1 LTGRR
6 GKSKTVGNRKKNRI
20 GGSTRSKVSFPFVPQ
35 TKRQGKANQGVK
47 VNSRRNQKNQRGKG
61 SGRQG
66 RKGKGEERRST
77 AEERKKVWKKREVL
91 SLRALLTSPS

>member
-6 GKSKTVGNRKKNRI
+6 GKSKTVGNRRKNTKI
-20 GGSTRSKVSFPFVPQ
+20 NGSTRSKVSFPFVPQ

-66 RKGKGEERRST
+66 RKGKAGRRGG
-77 AEERKKVWKKREVL
+77 AQQRRGRKSGRKGKSCL
-91 SLRALLTSPS
+91 FGLC